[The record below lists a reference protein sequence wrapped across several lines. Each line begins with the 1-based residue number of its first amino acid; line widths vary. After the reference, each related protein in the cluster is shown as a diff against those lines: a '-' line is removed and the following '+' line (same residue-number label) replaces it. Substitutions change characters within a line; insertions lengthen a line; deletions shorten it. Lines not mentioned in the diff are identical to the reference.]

1 MEYINYTPHDIK
13 VVKGDSVTTIPA
25 SGMVV
30 RISSRRVLV
39 GNVGG
44 FDLFTTIYG
53 EPETVVA
60 GVATPG
66 MPPQQEG
73 AKIIVSG
80 LVRDKCPTRYDLVSP
95 GDQVRDEKGA
105 IIGCR
110 SFDTN

>member
-1 MEYINYTPHDIK
+1 MQYINYTPHDVK
-13 VVKGDSVTTIPA
+13 VVRGDQVLVYPA
-25 SGMVV
+25 SGSTI

-39 GNVGG
+39 GTEGG
-44 FDLFTTIYG
+44 VDLYTTVYG
-53 EPETVVA
+53 EPETVVG

-66 MPPQQEG
+66 LPPQQDG
-73 AKIIVSG
+73 VKLLVSG

-105 IIGCR
+105 VIGCR